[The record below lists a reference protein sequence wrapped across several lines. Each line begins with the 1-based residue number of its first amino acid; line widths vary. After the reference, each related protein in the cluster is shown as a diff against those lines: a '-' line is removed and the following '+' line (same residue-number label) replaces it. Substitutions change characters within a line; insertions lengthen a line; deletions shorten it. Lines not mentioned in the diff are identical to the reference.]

1 MSMVRYGGCNMSQE
15 MEYEKKLLLTYEEF
29 LRIKRELPFPNEP
42 IVQKNDYFETKKFDL
57 RKRHCALRIRTV
69 ASKYILTLKETR
81 TDGILET
88 NATLTVEEVR
98 QWKNNT
104 FANTNEVTNRLHQL
118 NILLE
123 SLRWI
128 GSLTTKRWVYETNDA
143 TYMLDQSFYN
153 DIVDYE
159 IEVEAQ
165 SLEQASDALQRLI
178 ETFQLERKETL
189 PKIGRLYATL
199 SL

>member
-15 MEYEKKLLLTYEEF
+15 MEYEKKLMLTYEEF

-42 IVQKNDYFETKKFDL
+42 IVHKNHYFKTKKFDL

-128 GSLTTKRWVYETNDA
+128 GSLTT
-143 TYMLDQSFYN
+143 
-153 DIVDYE
+153 
-159 IEVEAQ
+159 
-165 SLEQASDALQRLI
+165 
-178 ETFQLERKETL
+178 
-189 PKIGRLYATL
+189 
-199 SL
+199 